1 MLFRY
6 YRKLSQRDR
15 ALLDGRLVTYHFYVG
30 GVTLVVLGLYGAL
43 GSSPAS
49 VADRVFLW
57 VAVVFGLVALVVG
70 AGLHVLHRTMI
81 SGEHREAY
89 LATISAVMGRHRFPL
104 LPSLLGIL
112 VVFSIFVTVLYIFV
126 PH

>member
-1 MLFRY
+1 MLFRT
-6 YRKLSQRDR
+6 YRKLSQRER

-30 GVTLVVLGLYGAL
+30 GVTLVILGLYGAL
-43 GSSPAS
+43 GSGPTSW
-49 VADRVFLW
+49 ADKVFFW
-57 VAVVFGLVALVVG
+57 VVVVFGLVALVVG

-81 SGEHREAY
+81 RGELRDAY

-112 VVFSIFVTVLYIFV
+112 IAFSIFVTVLYIFV
-126 PH
+126 PR